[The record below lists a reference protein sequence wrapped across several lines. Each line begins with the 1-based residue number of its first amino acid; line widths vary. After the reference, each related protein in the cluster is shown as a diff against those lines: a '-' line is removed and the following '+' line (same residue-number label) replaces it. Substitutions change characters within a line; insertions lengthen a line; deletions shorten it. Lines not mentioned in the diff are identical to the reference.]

1 MHYDEFW
8 PNYRGA
14 GLGGGRGQEGLFG
27 REVRSHTAEGC
38 KWLNVKF
45 ESRRCVMSAI
55 KRGEKIAATV

>member
-1 MHYDEFW
+1 MSS
-8 PNYRGA
+8 
-14 GLGGGRGQEGLFG
+14 GLIIEEQVLGVGRGRGGLFG
-27 REVRSHTAEGC
+27 REVRSHTVEGC